1 MTTQSE
7 AQSPIR
13 LNVKLA
19 SRVNEKTLEKVLA
32 STPGLKS
39 VLQTFPDEKDEELSR
54 LFIIEVEPAAAKL
67 ALRQLNENPAIE
79 SAEPTAKR
87 KLIW

>member
-1 MTTQSE
+1 MQAET
-7 AQSPIR
+7 QSPIR

-19 SRVNEKTLEKVLA
+19 SRVNEETLEKVLA
-32 STPGLKS
+32 GTPGLKS

-54 LFIIEVEPAAAKL
+54 LFIIEVEPSAAKL
-67 ALRQLNENPAIE
+67 ALRQLKENPAIE

>member
-1 MTTQSE
+1 MSTETETQR
-7 AQSPIR
+7 PIR

-19 SRVNEKTLEKVLA
+19 SQANEDKPEKVLA
-32 STPGLKS
+32 DTPGLKS
-39 VLQTFPDEKDEELSR
+39 VTQTFPDEEDEELSR

-67 ALRQLNENPAIE
+67 ALEKLHENPAIE
-79 SAEPTAKR
+79 YAEPTAQR

>member
-1 MTTQSE
+1 MTTQAE

-32 STPGLKS
+32 GTPGLKS